1 MVRDLGLGFGSQI
14 SAMVVFEGKV
24 SGVAVVRGEGGEC
37 PKFDRGGAAPQHAVE
52 QSPVVSIARRSD
64 GGVVSAE
71 SFNFRTTSRDR

>member
-37 PKFDRGGAAPQHAVE
+37 PKFCLLYT
-52 QSPVVSIARRSD
+52 SPSP
-64 GGVVSAE
+64 
-71 SFNFRTTSRDR
+71 RD

>member
-37 PKFDRGGAAPQHAVE
+37 PKFDGGG
-52 QSPVVSIARRSD
+52 RR
-64 GGVVSAE
+64 ATTCR
-71 SFNFRTTSRDR
+71 RTKSRRVDRQTVGRRRR